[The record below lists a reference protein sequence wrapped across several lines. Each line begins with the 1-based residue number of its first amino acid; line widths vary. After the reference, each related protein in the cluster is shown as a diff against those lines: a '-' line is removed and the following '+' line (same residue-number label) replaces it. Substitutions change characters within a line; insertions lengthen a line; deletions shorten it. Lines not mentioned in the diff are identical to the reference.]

1 MRRTLTTTT
10 KAVRLRFAPSPTG
23 ALHVGGARTALFNYL
38 FARKCELQGGD
49 ASFLVRIDDSDSSRT
64 VPGAEEAI
72 LSDLAWLGLRFGAPA
87 RCSDRAY
94 ASTVDQLLALG
105 HAYRDFGGA
114 TNWRD
119 ASDAEVRPLLN
130 DGVPHAVRFRVPR
143 PDHPVPHVVED
154 AVRDLRWADV
164 RRTLR
169 EDFVLVRRDGAPL
182 YALCAVCGL
191 CDGRKLSKRSASV
204 ATVAA
209 LRKDGCTPLGV
220 CAYLA
225 GLGGRAPQS
234 IKSLDDLARSFELEG
249 LSAAPSTFDRKQ
261 LDERDA
267 AVAFTSKLGAAQ
279 LAVAV
284 RARLSVNG
292 SPAALDEL
300 AGAACA
306 AFAEDKLNAIGVVS
320 ALNEALTP
328 DRDGMVEAAAAHGT
342 IARRLVADRAALGAV
357 VDAASW
363 RAYADEAMEQLGLS
377 KRGAFLAPARRLLTG
392 RKSGSDVGAQLGLA
406 SLACSLGVAEAV
418 DVEGRVGVLGGLL

>member
-1 MRRTLTTTT
+1 MAGPEIRRTGALLGP
-10 KAVRLRFAPSPTG
+10 RLRFYRRSA
-23 ALHVGGARTALFNYL
+23 ARDGPRL
-38 FARKCELQGGD
+38 
-49 ASFLVRIDDSDSSRT
+49 
-64 VPGAEEAI
+64 P
-72 LSDLAWLGLRFGAPA
+72 GLRRRP
-87 RCSDRAY
+87 R
-94 ASTVDQLLALG
+94 
-105 HAYRDFGGA
+105 
-114 TNWRD
+114 NWRD
-119 ASDAEVRPLLN
+119 ASDAEVRPLLA

-191 CDGRKLSKRSASV
+191 CGIQAPAPSPRLLDGVVKRAAPSTRAPARRRETSRRAGRRRRARRHHARRPRGGARVERAAPDAAARRARRAAAALRALLARRRPGCVPRRPPSTRAIVARTPSTRRPRADGRKLSKRSAAV

-209 LRKDGCTPLGV
+209 LRNDGCTPLGV

-234 IKSLDDLARSFELEG
+234 IESLDDLARSFELEG

-284 RARLSVNG
+284 RGATFRKRVARG
-292 SPAALDEL
+292 F
-300 AGAACA
+300 G
-306 AFAEDKLNAIGVVS
+306 
-320 ALNEALTP
+320 
-328 DRDGMVEAAAAHGT
+328 
-342 IARRLVADRAALGAV
+342 
-357 VDAASW
+357 
-363 RAYADEAMEQLGLS
+363 
-377 KRGAFLAPARRLLTG
+377 
-392 RKSGSDVGAQLGLA
+392 
-406 SLACSLGVAEAV
+406 
-418 DVEGRVGVLGGLL
+418 